1 MIIEEYKLS
10 VLTNQEIDALS
21 KKYFSVS
28 FEMDYISMF
37 QGRAFKFCVVPWK
50 QKIEFNMFNVLVE
63 VHSSLEFLMVIY

>member
-37 QGRAFKFCVVPWK
+37 QGRAFKFCVV
-50 QKIEFNMFNVLVE
+50 
-63 VHSSLEFLMVIY
+63 H